1 MLKFTWIKRHV
12 HDQNI
17 SDVVRWQSRTG
28 IKQFCQLAFKG
39 LAMRDHL
46 LLHCLNV
53 KKAGKELRL
62 LFNGLGNRYACKV
75 RFKIEA
81 CDLGPLGEMPCH
93 SVASNL
99 FVWTFSLLRLAEDT
113 LTICTFHILGICHSK
128 SICARVWMCE
138 WVIVVK
144 RKPHR
149 IQPILSHHRNRKAT
163 WQWLHQAYWSTQKRK
178 RGDEKDDKGQKI
190 KCWITFLFAIFKI
203 GKNAL
208 LWLY

>member
-1 MLKFTWIKRHV
+1 MW
-12 HDQNI
+12 
-17 SDVVRWQSRTG
+17 
-28 IKQFCQLAFKG
+28 
-39 LAMRDHL
+39 
-46 LLHCLNV
+46 
-53 KKAGKELRL
+53 KKSGKELRL

-81 CDLGPLGEMPCH
+81 CDLGPLGEMPSH

-113 LTICTFHILGICHSK
+113 LAICTFHILGICHSK

-149 IQPILSHHRNRKAT
+149 IQPILCHHRNRKET

-178 RGDEKDDKGQKI
+178 RVDEKDDKGQQI